1 MKEEIRIREAVIR
14 AFLEKLDCILSM
26 KLLRVKNYDG
36 ACTDG
41 RVIFLPIE
49 YYKKQANNMRDYL
62 LMIKGLNYHELAHVL
77 FTTYTRK
84 QIKKFCADNGI
95 RYNYFFDV
103 LNMLEDMRIENYIVK
118 VYPKCKPYLIYIN
131 TVIIKRA
138 LKKATG
144 KLNLKYEWMENLWL
158 PQIGKVYL
166 PKRFRMAL
174 LKKTNTF
181 DKDTTKKI
189 IDIVNRY
196 INLAREYGKKLKYK
210 KYRKEYELKSL
221 SIAKEL
227 YDILAEH
234 DNNVAMPTFTPYE
247 DKGDAVKEYRQDMD
261 EKVLRVIDVDFGDID
276 EDDIEEMEEE
286 GEEEDKDID
295 GNAGNGEDKEE
306 EIEEEGEGNN
316 GDKEEGDIEEVEE
329 EEIGDSEEDSEGNE
343 EDDKEDMED
352 IKASGGSSKDNKL
365 EDSENSKAGDKGSEK
380 DEEDERKELNKI
392 IEEMEKMQ
400 EEIKEDV
407 EGEIQQDYE
416 LILEIDKELLTAEE
430 DRAREEVEKI
440 LSKVVNE
447 YKAHWILRQ
456 KEGRINIRHAMK
468 SERNGDTRIFKKF
481 KASKM
486 NELEFRIFL
495 NVDTSGSMYGEKI
508 LAVRSMAKVI
518 LRAFEKTKSKV
529 KVVGFSNS
537 AELYKDWED
546 RHIPYLSAGGGTW
559 ASLSLGNIVR
569 EVREMRRKYK
579 KPIMVITITDGEW
592 FDINEAEKLIKEL
605 NKMDVITV
613 EINIEVERYH
623 GSEYCYFIKSVS
635 ELPKIM
641 RDLTDKL
648 ARQLIKKRQYLI

>member
-1 MKEEIRIREAVIR
+1 MREEIRIRGAVIQ

-26 KLLRVKNYDG
+26 KLLRVKNYDS

-49 YYKKQANNMRDYL
+49 YYKEQASNMKDYL

-77 FTTYTRK
+77 FTTYTKR
-84 QIKKFCADNGI
+84 QVKKFCDDFDIA
-95 RYNYFFDV
+95 YYHFFDV

-144 KLNLKYEWMENLWL
+144 KLNLKYERMENLWL

-174 LKKTNTF
+174 LKQTNTF

-247 DKGDAVKEYRQDMD
+247 DVGDAVKEYRQDMD

-286 GEEEDKDID
+286 GEEDKDID

-306 EIEEEGEGNN
+306 EIEEEGEGSN
-316 GDKEEGDIEEVEE
+316 GDKEEEGDIEEVE

-343 EDDKEDMED
+343 EDDKED

-447 YKAHWILRQ
+447 YKAHWVMRQ
-456 KEGRINIRHAMK
+456 KEGRVNIRHAMK
-468 SERNGDTRIFKKF
+468 SEHNGDTRIFKKF

-495 NVDTSGSMYGEKI
+495 NVDTSGSMHGEKI

-546 RHIPYLSAGGGTW
+546 KHIPYLSAGGGTW
-559 ASLSLGNIVR
+559 ASLSLRNIVR
-569 EVREMRRKYK
+569 EVKELKRKYN
-579 KPIMVITITDGEW
+579 KPVLVITITDGWWHSEE
-592 FDINEAEKLIKEL
+592 EAEKLIREL

-648 ARQLIKKRQYLI
+648 ARKLIKRRQYLI